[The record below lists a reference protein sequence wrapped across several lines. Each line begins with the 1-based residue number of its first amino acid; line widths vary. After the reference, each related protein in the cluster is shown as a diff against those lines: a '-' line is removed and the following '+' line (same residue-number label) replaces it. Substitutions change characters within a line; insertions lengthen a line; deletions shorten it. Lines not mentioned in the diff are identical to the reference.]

1 MWDKYCF
8 CLEGLGCASCLCSM
22 PLFTSLKKCRILEEV
37 AEGGR
42 AGLGL
47 E

>member
-1 MWDKYCF
+1 MQDKYCF
-8 CLEGLGCASCLCSM
+8 CLEGLSCASCLCSM
-22 PLFTSLKKCRILEEV
+22 PLFTALKTSRTLQEV
-37 AEGGR
+37 AEGGM